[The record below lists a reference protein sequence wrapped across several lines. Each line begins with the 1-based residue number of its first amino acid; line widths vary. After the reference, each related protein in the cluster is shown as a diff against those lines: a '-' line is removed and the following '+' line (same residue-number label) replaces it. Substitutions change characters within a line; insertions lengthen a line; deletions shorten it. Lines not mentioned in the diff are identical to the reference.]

1 MHELALTRS
10 LVGLVDQEAKKQSF
24 KRALEIRL
32 KVGAYS
38 GVVPDYILDL
48 FPHVSEGTPC
58 EGAALFFETVP
69 ARFRCADCGYEG
81 EVERKMRLRGRG
93 RTQKR
98 PLSRMLRHRP
108 HHDGRPGVLCG
119 QPQGRITT

>member
-10 LVGLVDQEAKKQSF
+10 LIDLVETEAKKQGF
-24 KRALEIRL
+24 TRALELRL

-48 FPHVSEGTPC
+48 FPHVSAGTAC

-69 ARFRCADCGYEG
+69 AVFRCADCGYEG
-81 EVERKMRLRGRG
+81 GVDRKSACCPDCGGTALKMTAGREFYVDSLKVE
-93 RTQKR
+93 
-98 PLSRMLRHRP
+98 
-108 HHDGRPGVLCG
+108 
-119 QPQGRITT
+119 

>member
-10 LVGLVDQEAKKQSF
+10 LVGLVEQEAKKQGF

-58 EGAALFFETVP
+58 EGAALLFETVP

-81 EVERKMRLRGRG
+81 EVERKSACCPVCAGTALTMTAGREFYVDSL
-93 RTQKR
+93 K
-98 PLSRMLRHRP
+98 
-108 HHDGRPGVLCG
+108 VE
-119 QPQGRITT
+119 

>member
-10 LVGLVDQEAKKQSF
+10 LIGLVEQEAKKQGF

-48 FPHVSEGTPC
+48 FPHASEGTAC
-58 EGAALFFETVP
+58 EGAALSFETVP
-69 ARFRCADCGYEG
+69 AAVGVTAEGFDDVCAGTALTMTAGREFYVDSLK
-81 EVERKMRLRGRG
+81 VE
-93 RTQKR
+93 
-98 PLSRMLRHRP
+98 
-108 HHDGRPGVLCG
+108 
-119 QPQGRITT
+119 